1 MRKFLP
7 LNRVC
12 VPLSLDCDLNCRY
25 CYRNAG
31 RIPRIPEFNDLMKEF
46 LGQLDPKKTQA
57 LVASGGEPLLHWEKV
72 KELWSYAHP
81 DIHKKV
87 MTNAL
92 NLPPEIIE
100 YLNEHDV
107 ETWVSHDGDA
117 SEYLR
122 GVDVLRDPD
131 LKPLILSIKNLTFS
145 CCCTNKNPDPYQCY
159 QEIKALVDRPFYF
172 HYNAVFSDAYCSELT
187 EGFDY
192 KAYQRGALLCLLDDL
207 DYKNPIVVPKRGVPL
222 RAVGTNVLPNG
233 DVVGMAEIHHKYGTV
248 LSTIEE
254 IRAKQAEYGDL
265 APCSD
270 EDICPVGK
278 MCGDN
283 GLHRTA
289 HSCAVAI
296 KNIEVKVAVKEY
308 EREKARHHD

>member
-92 NLPPEIIE
+92 NLTPEIIE

-122 GVDVLRDPD
+122 ANC
-131 LKPLILSIKNLTFS
+131 IAT
-145 CCCTNKNPDPYQCY
+145 
-159 QEIKALVDRPFYF
+159 
-172 HYNAVFSDAYCSELT
+172 AY
-187 EGFDY
+187 
-192 KAYQRGALLCLLDDL
+192 
-207 DYKNPIVVPKRGVPL
+207 
-222 RAVGTNVLPNG
+222 
-233 DVVGMAEIHHKYGTV
+233 
-248 LSTIEE
+248 TI
-254 IRAKQAEYGDL
+254 
-265 APCSD
+265 
-270 EDICPVGK
+270 
-278 MCGDN
+278 
-283 GLHRTA
+283 
-289 HSCAVAI
+289 
-296 KNIEVKVAVKEY
+296 
-308 EREKARHHD
+308 